1 MMSSES
7 GWTRPH
13 EYSWP
18 RWSRPNDW
26 HRNGYD
32 RNGYDDRYESDYW
45 MKQGRWLDS
54 RGPGWLDSRGPGWLD
69 SRGSGWLD
77 SRGPGWLDS
86 RGPGWLDSRGPGYE
100 RPRRYNGDWMR
111 EAPWMRESWLREPW
125 MGGPHWARSEWSRWE
140 TEGPPVVKVIEIVAQ
155 SPHSWEDATRRAVAE
170 ASQTIRGIR
179 SIYIQDM
186 QAVVDDEHVVGF
198 RVNAKVSFTLEDNR
212 RRR

>member
-7 GWTRPH
+7 GWSRPH

-26 HRNGYD
+26 YRNGYD
-32 RNGYDDRYESDYW
+32 NRWDLEPEYW
-45 MKQGRWLDS
+45 MKQGRW
-54 RGPGWLDSRGPGWLD
+54 P
-69 SRGSGWLD
+69 
-77 SRGPGWLDS
+77 DS

-100 RPRRYNGDWMR
+100 RSRRYNGDWMR
-111 EAPWMRESWLREPW
+111 EAPWMRESWLREAPW
-125 MGGPHWARSEWSRWE
+125 MRESWLREPWMREPYWARSEWPRWE
-140 TEGPPVVKVIEIVAQ
+140 MEGGPVVKVIELVAQ
-155 SPHSWEDATRRAVAE
+155 SPHSWEDATRRAIAE

-186 QAVVDDEHVVGF
+186 QAVVEDDHVIGF
-198 RVNAKVSFTLEDNR
+198 RVNAKISFALEDNR

>member
-26 HRNGYD
+26 HRS
-32 RNGYDDRYESDYW
+32 GYDDRYEPDYW

-54 RGPGWLDSRGPGWLD
+54 RGPGWLDSRGPG
-69 SRGSGWLD
+69 G
-77 SRGPGWLDS
+77 
-86 RGPGWLDSRGPGYE
+86 LDSRGPGYE

-125 MGGPHWARSEWSRWE
+125 MGGPHWARSEGSRWE
-140 TEGPPVVKVIEIVAQ
+140 MEGSPVVKVIEIVAQ
-155 SPHSWEDATRRAVAE
+155 SPHSWEDATRRAIAE

-186 QAVVDDEHVVGF
+186 QAVVDDDHVVGF
-198 RVNAKVSFTLEDNR
+198 RVNAKVSFALEDSR

>member
-7 GWTRPH
+7 GPGWSRPH

-18 RWSRPNDW
+18 RWSRPNEW
-26 HRNGYD
+26 YRNGYED
-32 RNGYDDRYESDYW
+32 RWEPDYLPR
-45 MKQGRWLDS
+45 QGRWLDP
-54 RGPGWLDSRGPGWLD
+54 RAQ
-69 SRGSGWLD
+69 
-77 SRGPGWLDS
+77 
-86 RGPGWLDSRGPGYE
+86 GYE

-125 MGGPHWARSEWSRWE
+125 MREASWARSEL
-140 TEGPPVVKVIEIVAQ
+140 EGGPVVKVIELVAQ
-155 SPHSWEDATRRAVAE
+155 SPYSWEDATRRAIAE

-198 RVNAKVSFTLEDNR
+198 RINAKISFALEDSR

>member
-7 GWTRPH
+7 GWSRPH

-26 HRNGYD
+26 YRNGYD
-32 RNGYDDRYESDYW
+32 NRWDVEPEYW
-45 MKQGRWLDS
+45 MKQGRW
-54 RGPGWLDSRGPGWLD
+54 P
-69 SRGSGWLD
+69 
-77 SRGPGWLDS
+77 DS

-100 RPRRYNGDWMR
+100 RSRRYNGDWMR
-111 EAPWMRESWLREPW
+111 EAPWMRESWLREAPW
-125 MGGPHWARSEWSRWE
+125 MRESWLREPWTREPYWARSEWPRWE
-140 TEGPPVVKVIEIVAQ
+140 MEGGPVVKVIELVAQ
-155 SPHSWEDATRRAVAE
+155 SPHSWEDATRRAIAE

-186 QAVVDDEHVVGF
+186 QAVVEDDHVIGF
-198 RVNAKVSFTLEDNR
+198 RVNAKISFALEDNR